1 MSAFLASWGTEIL
14 FAITSIILGII
25 LKHFTNKISK
35 ANEEYRTLVEDKQ
48 DEKIQEM
55 IKKALTPIYEKIEVL
70 ENNFNKKIDPIM
82 IQIEDLKKEIK
93 DTQTEELKHLATIK
107 EEYRYKLIKLC
118 KDYLTQGS
126 MTNAQMEELTEI
138 YKTYSS
144 LGGNGQAKDYY
155 DKAKALPIIER

>member
-14 FAITSIILGII
+14 FVTTSTILGII
-25 LKHFTNKISK
+25 FKYFTNKVSK
-35 ANEEYRTLVEDKQ
+35 ANEEYRVLIESKQ
-48 DEKIQEM
+48 DEEIQGM
-55 IKKALTPIYEKIEVL
+55 IKEALTPIYEKIESL
-70 ENNFNKKIDPIM
+70 EDNFDKKIDPIVT
-82 IQIEDLKKEIK
+82 QIEDLKKEIK

-107 EEYRYKLIKLC
+107 GEYRYKLIKLC